1 MYCCISCSKELTKPG
16 FDAGFGFKIC
26 QDCEDTGNQM
36 AAFLEKGIEL
46 EYSDGTKK
54 TIRS

>member
-1 MYCCISCSKELTKPG
+1 MYCCVSCSKELTKPG